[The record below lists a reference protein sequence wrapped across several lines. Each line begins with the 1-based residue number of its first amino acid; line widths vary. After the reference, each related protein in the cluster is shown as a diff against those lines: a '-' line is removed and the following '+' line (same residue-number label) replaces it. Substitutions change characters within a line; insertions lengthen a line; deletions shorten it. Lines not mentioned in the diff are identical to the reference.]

1 MEDLN
6 TIGADCVVISCCCQ
20 CLMLQI
26 LVFVLLK
33 LPGKL
38 IRKTREYAKK
48 LRHRKANNDRRMG
61 REMGSYKDVL
71 LRIHEQSF
79 RIQVEMALT
88 DGADHNCGGCMD
100 EVEKVMEEFY
110 QKGEFAFGSF
120 WGRKGPYSTKPSG
133 SSDKLHDAFI
143 RLTNQQLSLG
153 ESMNFMTHK
162 IDELFHRVSP
172 LLTTSPP
179 IPSSLSH
186 SSPAPALNHRM
197 KLDVPRFDG
206 TDPLGWI
213 FKINQFFEYHSTRE
227 HDCLTISSFYMEG
240 CALAWFQWMTGN
252 SQFTSWSF
260 SSRPCK
266 LDSHRGSTRI
276 LSGPYSS

>member
-1 MEDLN
+1 MPD
-6 TIGADCVVISCCCQ
+6 
-20 CLMLQI
+20 
-26 LVFVLLK
+26 
-33 LPGKL
+33 
-38 IRKTREYAKK
+38 
-48 LRHRKANNDRRMG
+48 
-61 REMGSYKDVL
+61 
-71 LRIHEQSF
+71 
-79 RIQVEMALT
+79 
-88 DGADHNCGGCMD
+88 
-100 EVEKVMEEFY
+100 
-110 QKGEFAFGSF
+110 
-120 WGRKGPYSTKPSG
+120 STKPSG

-227 HDCLTISSFYMEG
+227 HDCLTIASFYMEG

-276 LSGPYSS
+276 LSGPYSSWHRREKWCINCRSFDYNQLGPQGSSLPGDAPPSTKYILP

>member
-1 MEDLN
+1 
-6 TIGADCVVISCCCQ
+6 
-20 CLMLQI
+20 
-26 LVFVLLK
+26 
-33 LPGKL
+33 
-38 IRKTREYAKK
+38 
-48 LRHRKANNDRRMG
+48 
-61 REMGSYKDVL
+61 
-71 LRIHEQSF
+71 
-79 RIQVEMALT
+79 
-88 DGADHNCGGCMD
+88 
-100 EVEKVMEEFY
+100 
-110 QKGEFAFGSF
+110 
-120 WGRKGPYSTKPSG
+120 
-133 SSDKLHDAFI
+133 
-143 RLTNQQLSLG
+143 
-153 ESMNFMTHK
+153 MNFMTHK

-276 LSGPYSS
+276 LSGPYSSWHRREKWCINCRSFDYNQLGPQGSSLPGDAPPSTKYILP